1 MNYSNRNTVWASVAL
16 EALYGSGVRLLCLSP
31 GSRSTPLAIAAA
43 ELRQLH
49 SDFRILVHLD
59 ERSGGFFALGAA
71 KRQRQPIALLCTSGT
86 AAANYFPAV
95 VEAYYSQVPLV
106 ILTADRPPALRDC
119 GSGQTIDQLHL
130 YGTYVRWFFEVGT
143 PEVGLPNLRSL
154 RANCQRAVATAG
166 GHGDVP
172 AGPVH
177 LNFPFAEP
185 LTPTVDPNLPVIPEL
200 PQCLPRTHQTGK
212 RTLPTEAI
220 ATLAKLIAA
229 SPRGAI
235 VVGVYDAPPEFAQ
248 AVRKLSQRCR
258 YPLLADALGLDRI
271 GAIAH
276 FDSFLRSSRFAE
288 SYAPQLIIRFGAMPI
303 SKFYGQWTEQHHRCQ
318 KIVVGSPNLDPIH
331 GNTQFLN
338 VDATSFCE
346 QLSDYLENFLE
357 LPWQNQHWR
366 LGFTH
371 AETITLKTIQSFL
384 ASQTELFEGKVFAE
398 LGDWLP
404 DRTMIYVSNSMPI
417 RDLDTFFHSYE
428 SHRVLCNRG
437 ANGIDGTLSSA
448 LGAAWQSELPLVLVC
463 GDLAFFHDL
472 SSLHTGKNYNIK
484 LTIILL
490 NNNGGGIFE
499 FLPIAQ
505 HEPPFEELFATPHNL
520 DFEPLAI
527 AYGADYER
535 IETWEQ
541 FRDSV
546 LQSLR
551 LPGVK
556 VLEVGTKRSQNYQ
569 LHQRLW
575 HQIITALEQ
584 NLYFTS

>member
-1 MNYSNRNTVWASVAL
+1 MNYSNCNTVWASVIL

-31 GSRSTPLAIAAA
+31 GSRSAPLAIAAA
-43 ELRQLH
+43 ELRHLH
-49 SDFRILVHLD
+49 SDFEILVHLD
-59 ERSGGFFALGAA
+59 ERSGAFFALGAA
-71 KRQRQPIALLCTSGT
+71 KRQRQPVALLCTSGT

-95 VEAYYSQVPLV
+95 VEAYHSQVPLV
-106 ILTADRPPALRDC
+106 VMTADRPPELRDC
-119 GSGQTIDQLHL
+119 GAGQTINQMNL
-130 YGTYVRWFFEVGT
+130 YGTYARWFFESGPPTVGM
-143 PEVGLPNLRSL
+143 PQLRAL
-154 RANCQRAVATAG
+154 RANCQRAVATAQ
-166 GHGDVP
+166 GHSDVP

-177 LNFPFAEP
+177 LNVPFAEP
-185 LTPTVDPNLPVIPEL
+185 LTPVVDPTIPVLPEL
-200 PQCLPRTHQTGK
+200 PQCLPRTHQVGR

-220 ATLAKLIAA
+220 ATIAKLVATC
-229 SPRGAI
+229 PRGVV

-258 YPLLADALGLDRI
+258 YPLLIDALGMDRI

-276 FDSFLRSSRFAE
+276 FDSFLRSCRFAE
-288 SYAPQLIIRFGAMPI
+288 SYAPQLVIRFGSMPV
-303 SKFYGQWTEQHHRCQ
+303 SKYYGQWIEQHPRCQ
-318 KIVVGSPNLDPIH
+318 QIIVGSPNLDPSH
-331 GNTQFLN
+331 GNSQFLN
-338 VDATSFCE
+338 IDATCFCD
-346 QLSDYLENFLE
+346 QLADYLENFLE

-384 ASQTELFEGKVFAE
+384 ALQPELFEGRVFAE
-398 LGDWLP
+398 LSSWLP
-404 DRTMIYVSNSMPI
+404 DRTLLYVANSMPV

-428 SHRVLCNRG
+428 SHRILCNRG

-448 LGAAWQSELPLVLVC
+448 LGAAWRCALPVVLVC
-463 GDLAFFHDL
+463 GDLALLHDL
-472 SSLHTGKNYNIK
+472 SSLHTGKAYAIK
-484 LTIILL
+484 LTVILL

-505 HEPPFEELFATPHNL
+505 YDPPFEELFATPPQVQ
-520 DFEPLAI
+520 FEPLVT
-527 AYGADYER
+527 AYGADYEA
-535 IETWEQ
+535 IKTWEQ

-546 LQSLR
+546 LQSLH

-556 VLEVGTKRSQNYQ
+556 VLEIKSQRNLNYQ

-575 HQIITALEQ
+575 HQIVTSLEQ